1 MTDQPVAPA
10 ALRALLQD
18 CLLLWG
24 ADGRASWDGDDLLL
38 TAAGRRVAVRR
49 TGVANRPVRW
59 FLRAGDAAR
68 LRPCLSITGLLAAV
82 RAALDIPAATRLRIA
97 AQPGIRSAPA
107 CLPIPAVPA
116 PIGARPPVLVVTGF
130 LGSGKT
136 TLIQRMLRNP
146 GYTGTAVIV
155 NEFGAV
161 GLDHALIEGG
171 SEVLL
176 LPSGCLCCA
185 VQGDLVTT
193 LLDLHARRTANAV
206 AFDRVVIETSGLADP
221 APILHTLM
229 TDARLARHYTVAG
242 VLTLVDAV
250 HGATTLPAHVE
261 ARRQVTLASRILF
274 TKTDVAAAGPELYD
288 AVAALNADAP
298 RAIAAF
304 GAVPSDWLFAPGPAM
319 AKPDPAR
326 HPPTAQH
333 TDGIGSFVL
342 ALDTPVP
349 AVALTLLLQAL
360 AEHAGDRLLRVKGLV
375 HVAERPA
382 QPALVQGVQHV
393 FEAPIWLDRW
403 PDLDH
408 GTRLVF
414 IAEAVPP
421 HFPGR
426 LLQAIIGE
434 VLDTAA
440 SMPSPGPGHQETLM
454 TDKTHPI
461 GRRTLGRLAAGTG
474 LSLAAPAVLVRAQ
487 PAALRIA
494 NIQALTGPSAAY
506 GQRARD
512 GALLAAEQLNASG
525 FQVGG
530 TTYRLQIAVQD
541 QANDP
546 QQAITLI
553 RQAASDTEV
562 LAVIGTSN
570 SVGFVP
576 SVPVAGQLQIP
587 MVGAGS
593 GAPLKQWN
601 PYVFRVNPVSGTAIP
616 ELLRRVHGKLGFKRL
631 GVIYDQTQDGQAG
644 DAQVCRAMAKEL
656 GYELVAFEA
665 FRAGDQDFS
674 AQLATLRS
682 VKPDA
687 LFVAAATG
695 DGVKVASQVR
705 ELGLTAPML
714 TGFGSFQDPV
724 YWDGTHGEIKG
735 CFTWLA
741 QDLASPTPA
750 VRGFMDGYLGRFK
763 QEATSFAT
771 YGADATWAIAEA
783 LTKAGAPTRAKLQE
797 ALSALDVTTPIGTH
811 VTFQNPP
818 DGENRTPH
826 VVAIEVTGRGAYTVV

>member
-1 MTDQPVAPA
+1 MNSPITHA

-24 ADGRASWDGDDLLL
+24 VDGRASWDGDDLLL
-38 TAAGRRVAVRR
+38 TAAGQWVAVRPA
-49 TGVANRPVRW
+49 GVADRPARW

-68 LRPCLSITGLLAAV
+68 LRPCLSITGLLTAV
-82 RAALDIPAATRLRIA
+82 RAALDAPASRRLRIA
-97 AQPGIRSAPA
+97 AGSGPQPDLACPPAPA
-107 CLPIPAVPA
+107 APA
-116 PIGARPPVLVVTGF
+116 PTCAGPPRVLVVTGF

-146 GYTGTAVIV
+146 GYAGTAVIV

-161 GLDHALIEGG
+161 GLDHTLIEGG

-185 VQGDLVTT
+185 VQGDLVAT
-193 LLDLHARRTANAV
+193 LLDLHVRRAAGAA

-229 TDARLARHYTVAG
+229 TDARLARHYTLAG
-242 VLTLVDAV
+242 VLTLVDGV
-250 HGATTLPAHVE
+250 HGATTLPGHVE
-261 ARRQVTLASRILF
+261 ARRQVALASRILF
-274 TKTDVAAAGPELYD
+274 TKTDVAGAGPELCD

-298 RAIAAF
+298 RTGAAF
-304 GAVPSDWLFAPGPAM
+304 GAVPPDWLFAPGLALGQH
-319 AKPDPAR
+319 PAR
-326 HPPTAQH
+326 RPPAAQH
-333 TDGIGSFVL
+333 TGGIGSFVL
-342 ALDTPVP
+342 ALDAPVP

-375 HVAERPA
+375 QVAERPA

-393 FEAPIWLDRW
+393 FEAPVWLDRW

-421 HFPGR
+421 QFPGR
-426 LLQAIIGE
+426 LLQAITVE

-440 SMPSPGPGHQETLM
+440 RLSPPRPGHQETMM
-454 TDKTHPI
+454 TDMTHPI
-461 GRRTLGRLAAGTG
+461 GRRALGHLAAGTG
-474 LSLAAPAVLVRAQ
+474 LSIAAPAVLVRAQ
-487 PAALRIA
+487 PAALRIV

-512 GALLAAEQLNASG
+512 GARLAAEQLNAAG

-530 TTYRLQIAVQD
+530 ATYRLQVAVQD

-546 QQAITLI
+546 QQAVTLI
-553 RQAASDTEV
+553 RQAASDAEV

-593 GAPLKQWN
+593 GAPIKQWN
-601 PYVFRVNPVSGTAIP
+601 SYAFRVNPVSGTAIP

-674 AQLATLRS
+674 AQLATMRS
-682 VKPDA
+682 VRPDA

-705 ELGLTAPML
+705 ELGLVAPMM

-750 VRGFMDGYLGRFK
+750 VRGFMDGYLSRFK

-771 YGADATWAIAEA
+771 YGADAVWAIAAA
-783 LTKAGAPTRAKLQE
+783 LTKAGAPNRAKLQE
-797 ALSALDVTTPIGTH
+797 ALAALDATTPIGTH